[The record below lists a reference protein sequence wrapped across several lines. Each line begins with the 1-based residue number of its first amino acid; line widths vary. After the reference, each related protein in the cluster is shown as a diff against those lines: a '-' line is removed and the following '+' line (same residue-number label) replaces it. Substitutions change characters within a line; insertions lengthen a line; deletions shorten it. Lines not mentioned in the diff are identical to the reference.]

1 MSLYRQESAK
11 IIKVLQQF
19 SDVVE
24 KASCDEAFIDV
35 TSQVEIKFKLSK
47 TQQEYDDQ
55 WSDAL
60 FMGFEK
66 GEGRFMP
73 ATDQEKKLWIANS
86 MAN

>member
-1 MSLYRQESAK
+1 
-11 IIKVLQQF
+11 
-19 SDVVE
+19 
-24 KASCDEAFIDV
+24 
-35 TSQVEIKFKLSK
+35 LSK